1 MLNSM
6 KGVLSQFN
14 ATLNSL
20 DRPGPHGRATDVT
33 TLPGAL
39 RRFVSHPRPPVLLGA
54 VASIAAVRVAK
65 GHFRT
70 SDLGVAAACVVAQ
83 PFVEWSVHRGVLH
96 VRPNG
101 PVTRACFR
109 TFGSG
114 HEQHH
119 RDPANLDTMFL
130 RAPDVVRG
138 AAVALALASLGPPQA
153 ATAAL
158 CAGLGVVAYDWTHF
172 LIHSGYKPRSAFY
185 RRLRRSHQLHHFRN
199 ERHWLGVTSPVGD
212 IVLRTNPSRDDVPVS
227 PTAARPVRF

>member
-1 MLNSM
+1 MLSGL
-6 KGVLSQFN
+6 KLALGRLDDAV
-14 ATLNSL
+14 NSL

-54 VASIAAVRVAK
+54 VASVAAVRIAK
-65 GHFRT
+65 GDFRR
-70 SDLGVAAACVVAQ
+70 SDLGVALACCAAQ
-83 PFVEWSVHRGVLH
+83 PFVEWSVHRGLLH

-101 PVTRACFR
+101 PISRAAYR
-109 TFGSG
+109 SLGYG

-130 RAPDVVRG
+130 RAPEVLRG
-138 AAVALALASLGPPQA
+138 AAVALAVASFGSPRV

-172 LIHSGYKPRSAFY
+172 LVHSGYQPRSASY

-199 ERHWLGVTSPVGD
+199 ERYWLGVTSPVGD
-212 IVLRTNPSRDDVPVS
+212 VVLRTNPSRDDVPVS
-227 PTAARPVRF
+227 HGRPP